1 MKTLS
6 EHPVLFLLSPDELAT
21 KTLRVDLNYYHPKY
35 STIMKLLEKAAKH
48 YDVKQ
53 LGEISEITR
62 ILGFETTQFV
72 KYVDEGIPYL
82 RVQNINEFEID
93 LKGVMRISKEAHEM
107 LKRSQLLPNDVIMA
121 ITGYGKVGTTAVVS
135 NVIGE
140 CNASQ
145 EIVRIRVQKEIVS
158 SDYLAVYLNVG
169 FGKKLL
175 EKWNTGSTRPRTLIQ
190 NVRKIPVIIPTKAK
204 QSQVVERVKV
214 LKQRK
219 NKLLAEAEGLFE
231 NAQET
236 QRVGYSLAY
245 RVLGIKQKFAKP
257 EKVFVLTKEKLGD
270 RLDVAFYSGADKY
283 AIQSEFPVETMKE
296 LVEFSK
302 ENAFPERE
310 PLKKFRYVQ
319 IQDVDSESGKIASF
333 TELLGKDAPSRA
345 RKVIHQGQIL
355 TGLSGSATGT
365 SHHST
370 AIVTSELEGSI
381 ASTGFGVLKSREGI
395 DALFVDVMLRSNYV
409 LDEIKRRL
417 TGATIP
423 AINESCFEQIEIPL
437 PPFNIQREIVD
448 ILRDATKN
456 SENAKTQAKMLI
468 EDAEE
473 LDRKAE
479 NEFVNILSIEKD

>member
-6 EHPVLFLLSPDELAT
+6 ERPVLFLLSPEELAT

-35 STIMKLLEKAAKH
+35 TTIMNLLEKASKH

-53 LGEISEITR
+53 LGEISKISR

-72 KYVDEGIPYL
+72 KYVGKGIPYL
-82 RVQNINEFEID
+82 RVQNINEFDID
-93 LKGVMRISKEAHEM
+93 MKGIVYISKEAHEM
-107 LKRSQLLPNDVIMA
+107 LKRSQLLPNDVVMA

-158 SDYLAVYLNVG
+158 PDYLTVYLNVG

-190 NVRKIPVIIPTKAK
+190 NVRKIPVVIPTKEK
-204 QSQVVERVKV
+204 QSQVVERVKA
-214 LKQRK
+214 LRQRK

-231 NAQET
+231 KAQET
-236 QRVGYSLAY
+236 QQIGYSQTY
-245 RVLGIKQKFAKP
+245 RILGIKQKFAKP
-257 EKVFVLTKEKLGD
+257 EKVFVLTKEKLKD
-270 RLDVAFYSGADKY
+270 RLDVAFYAGADKY
-283 AIQSEFPVETMKE
+283 EIQSEFPIGTMKE

-319 IQDVDSESGKIASF
+319 IQDVDSESGKIASS

-365 SHHST
+365 CHHST
-370 AIVTSELEGSI
+370 AIVTSDLEGSI
-381 ASTGFGVLKSREGI
+381 ASTGFGVLRSREDI
-395 DALFVDVMLRSNYV
+395 DILFVYFMLRSNYI

-437 PPFNIQREIVD
+437 PPYNTQREIIN
-448 ILRDATKN
+448 ILREVTKN

-468 EDAEE
+468 EDAEG
-473 LDRKAE
+473 LDKKAE
-479 NEFVNILSIEKD
+479 NEFVNILSIEND

>member
-1 MKTLS
+1 
-6 EHPVLFLLSPDELAT
+6 
-21 KTLRVDLNYYHPKY
+21 
-35 STIMKLLEKAAKH
+35 MKLLEKAAKH
-48 YDVKQ
+48 YAVKQ

-62 ILGFETTQFV
+62 ILGFETTKFV

-93 LKGVMRISKEAHEM
+93 MKGVMRISKEAHEM
-107 LKRSQLLPNDVIMA
+107 LKRSQLLPNDVIMV

-135 NVIGE
+135 NAIGE

-158 SDYLAVYLNVG
+158 PDYLAVYLNVG

-175 EKWNTGSTRPRTLIQ
+175 EKWNTGSTRPRTLIK
-190 NVRKIPVIIPTKAK
+190 NVRRIPVIIPPKEKQYQVAKRIKA
-204 QSQVVERVKV
+204 

-219 NKLLAEAEGLFE
+219 NKLLEEAECLAKK
-231 NAQET
+231 AQEIQQT
-236 QRVGYSLAY
+236 GYSCVY
-245 RVLGIKQKFAKP
+245 EILGIKQKFTKP
-257 EKVFVLTKEKLGD
+257 EKVFALIKKKLGD
-270 RLDVAFYSGADKY
+270 RLDVAFYLGSDKY
-283 AIQSEFPVETMKE
+283 TIQSEFPVQKMKK

-381 ASTGFGVLKSREGI
+381 ASTGFGVLKPKEGI
-395 DALFVDVMLRSNYV
+395 DVLFIYFMLRSIYV
-409 LDEIKRRL
+409 LDEVKRRL

-423 AINESCFEQIEIPL
+423 AISESCFEQIEIPL
-437 PPFNIQREIVD
+437 PPLHIQCKIVD
-448 ILRDATKN
+448 ILKGAT
-456 SENAKTQAKMLI
+456 ENAENTKTQAKMLI
-468 EDAEE
+468 KDAEE

-479 NEFVNILSIEKD
+479 NEFVNILSIGSD

>member
-1 MKTLS
+1 MKILN

-21 KTLRVDLNYYHPKY
+21 KPLRIDLNYYHPKY
-35 STIMKLLEKAAKH
+35 ATIMKLLEKAAKH

-93 LKGVMRISKEAHEM
+93 MKGVMRISKEAHEM
-107 LKRSQLLPNDVIMA
+107 LKRSQLLPNDVVMA
-121 ITGYGKVGTTAVVS
+121 ITGYGKVGTTAVVPHA
-135 NVIGE
+135 IGE

-145 EIVRIRVQKEIVS
+145 EIARIRVQKEIVS
-158 SDYLAVYLNVG
+158 PDYLAVYLNSG

-175 EKWNTGSTRPRTLIQ
+175 EKWNTGSTRPRTLIK
-190 NVRKIPVIIPTKAK
+190 NVRRIPVIIPTTEK
-204 QSQVVERVKV
+204 QSQVVERVKA
-214 LKQRK
+214 LEQRK
-219 NKLLAEAEGLFE
+219 NKLLAEAECLAR
-231 NAQET
+231 NAQEI
-236 QRVGYSLAY
+236 QQAGYSCVY
-245 RVLGIKQKFAKP
+245 KILGIKQKFTKP
-257 EKVFVLTKEKLGD
+257 EKVFVLAKKKLGG
-270 RLDVAFYSGADKY
+270 RLDVAFYSGSDKY
-283 AIQSEFPVETMKE
+283 TIQSEFPVQKMKD

-310 PLKKFRYVQ
+310 PLKKFKYVQ

-365 SHHST
+365 PHHST
-370 AIVTSELEGSI
+370 AIATEEFDGCVAT
-381 ASTGFGVLKSREGI
+381 TGFGVLRPRQNV
-395 DALFVDVMLRSNYV
+395 DLFFVYFMLRSSYV
-409 LDEIKRRL
+409 LDEIRRRL

-423 AINESCFEQIEIPL
+423 AITKSEFKRIKIPV
-437 PPFNIQREIVD
+437 PPLHIQNEIVGVMN
-448 ILRDATKN
+448 RATKK
-456 SENAKTQAKMLI
+456 SERFKLRAKSFTKRAV
-468 EDAEE
+468 E
-473 LDRKAE
+473 LDQRAEKAIRR
-479 NEFVNILSIEKD
+479 VLSIEIN

>member
-1 MKTLS
+1 VKILN

-21 KTLRVDLNYYHPKY
+21 KPLRIDLNYYHPKY
-35 STIMKLLEKAAKH
+35 ATIMKLLEKAAKH

-93 LKGVMRISKEAHEM
+93 MKGVMRISKEAHEM
-107 LKRSQLLPNDVIMA
+107 LKRSQLLPNDVVMA
-121 ITGYGKVGTTAVVS
+121 ITGYGKVGTTAVVPHA
-135 NVIGE
+135 IGD

-145 EIVRIRVQKEIVS
+145 EIARIRVQKEIVS
-158 SDYLAVYLNVG
+158 PDYLAVYLNSG

-175 EKWNTGSTRPRTLIQ
+175 EKWNTGSTRPRTLIK
-190 NVRKIPVIIPTKAK
+190 NVRRIPVIIPTTEK
-204 QSQVVERVKV
+204 QSQVVERVKA

-219 NKLLAEAEGLFE
+219 NKLLAEAECLAR
-231 NAQET
+231 NAQEI
-236 QRVGYSLAY
+236 QQAGYSCVY
-245 RVLGIKQKFAKP
+245 KILGIKQKFTKP
-257 EKVFVLTKEKLGD
+257 EKVFVLAKKKLGD
-270 RLDVAFYSGADKY
+270 RMDVAFYSGSDKY
-283 AIQSEFPVETMKE
+283 TIQSEFPVQKMKD

-302 ENAFPERE
+302 ENVFPERE
-310 PLKKFRYVQ
+310 PLKKFKYVQ

-370 AIVTSELEGSI
+370 AVVTSELEGSI
-381 ASTGFGVLKSREGI
+381 ASTGFGVLKPREGV
-395 DALFVDVMLRSNYV
+395 DLLFIYFMFRSNYV

-423 AINESCFEQIEIPL
+423 AISESCFEQIEIPL
-437 PPFNIQREIVD
+437 PPIRVQCEIVD
-448 ILRDATKN
+448 IFKKATEN
-456 SENAKTQAKMLI
+456 SENVKTQAKYLVK
-468 EDAEE
+468 EAGE
-473 LDRKAE
+473 LDQTAE
-479 NEFVNILSIEKD
+479 KEFMKGLSIEKD